1 MRRVWMR
8 RRQPHCIALTETDR
22 NTLQELV
29 QDGRSQ
35 QRIARRARVLLAME
49 DSATVVHELAQQVA
63 MSRSGVW
70 LAQQVAM
77 SRSGIWRLCRRY
89 EGEGIAVLEGAPQS
103 GRPRHFSPLGA
114 GAGRAPG
121 APRAQRR

>member
-1 MRRVWMR
+1 MR

-63 MSRSGVW
+63 MSRSG
-70 LAQQVAM
+70 
-77 SRSGIWRLCRRY
+77 IWRLCRRY

-114 GAGRAPG
+114 GADRATG
-121 APRAQRR
+121 VL